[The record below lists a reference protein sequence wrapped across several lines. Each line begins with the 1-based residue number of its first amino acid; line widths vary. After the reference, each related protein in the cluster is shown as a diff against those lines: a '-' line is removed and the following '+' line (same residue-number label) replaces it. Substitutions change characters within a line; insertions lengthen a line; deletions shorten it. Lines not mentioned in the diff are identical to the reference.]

1 VDSDISN
8 ANSDSSIG
16 KKNSKNEI
24 DVAVNEGNV
33 QNNEFVSD
41 SYEDQINEEEIKL
54 EMKQL
59 KLDNN
64 NKNTNISTDGMFIIF
79 KLSIFMFCF

>member
-1 VDSDISN
+1 MDSDLSN
-8 ANSDSSIG
+8 ANSDSSIE

-41 SYEDQINEEEIKL
+41 SYEDQINEEEIKR

-64 NKNTNISTDGMFIIF
+64 NKNNSNISTDGNF
-79 KLSIFMFCF
+79 

>member
-8 ANSDSSIG
+8 VNSDSSIG

>member
-1 VDSDISN
+1 MDSDISN

-16 KKNSKNEI
+16 KKNSKSEI